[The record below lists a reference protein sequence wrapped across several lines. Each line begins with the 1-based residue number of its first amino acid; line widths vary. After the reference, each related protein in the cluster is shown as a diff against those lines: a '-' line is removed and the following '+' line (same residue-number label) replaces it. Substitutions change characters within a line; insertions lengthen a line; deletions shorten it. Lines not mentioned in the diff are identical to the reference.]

1 MSTRYNTGN
10 QIESTDMRD
19 MSDNAKNFDEFS
31 NSMSDSFT
39 DRFGVD
45 RQTMEG
51 AVRKA
56 GFRPASFDFLTGG
69 SLVSGDRNKAV
80 FNPAPPGDNNWYAW
94 QGAFPKI
101 VAPNSTPATSGGLGD
116 NAWKPVTNNII
127 APTVR
132 ESIRRSYAEAG
143 YLLIGDFSDTGLVV
157 TAVTDVVL
165 WEPAGIAYV
174 YSGTLPHTISVGETP
189 IGNPQ
194 WVSKS
199 GNTLREEVAAPVGS
213 GIVGFQPAGV
223 GAVPSSVQAKM
234 RESVSIM
241 DFMSDAQR
249 TDAISGAHTLDC
261 TAAAQAA
268 INHCI
273 ANNRDLNIPYLV
285 KISQVNIDRIVDGPL
300 NEFYFTIYSDNCG
313 GFYTESDGSL
323 SMFTT
328 SLAFTSTPVSHLVK
342 FHKLRFESANRT
354 NLVYV
359 LDAKKFLRITFSEC
373 GFHNIR
379 LARVVAP
386 SYYQSYIL
394 LNCFAQGWSGAFM
407 YGDESYDVHVIGGLY
422 QAAGGDYFWDMAKV
436 LNGKVWTTIVNCVAC
451 ALKMNGPKGVDISGY
466 FETNALDIDFRTGG
480 IPAAGVNIHGCI
492 SLVASAGEP
501 YKIKWGEAFGCVSQ
515 GNVFY
520 GNAHSLQANSK
531 VAINDHSYES
541 LSNVGNV
548 VSTDGYR
555 EGTLTGLTLR
565 GVATANYTTTVL
577 NAKYTKSGNQVTV
590 YFVATLTSTGTNA
603 ADALYITGGL
613 PMTNAMVSALVGQ
626 CEVVGSTVNNG
637 ISPLYISSS
646 APIRAISSINVIPA
660 NTVGNTFTVRGYLTY
675 VGT

>member
-1 MSTRYNTGN
+1 MSKIDLDPITSGYNLSKIN
-10 QIESTDMRD
+10 ANFQKIEDELNNKVLYRD
-19 MSDNAKNFDEFS
+19 SPAGEP
-31 NSMSDSFT
+31 NSMSYNLDMNGRSILNASKISSNVLELG
-39 DRFGVD
+39 GV
-45 RQTMEG
+45 QVVPT
-51 AVRKA
+51 
-56 GFRPASFDFLTGG
+56 
-69 SLVSGDRNKAV
+69 SLVVDPYNG
-80 FNPAPPGDNNWYAW
+80 
-94 QGAFPKI
+94 
-101 VAPNSTPATSGGLGD
+101 T
-116 NAWKPVTNNII
+116 
-127 APTVR
+127 R
-132 ESIRRSYAEAG
+132 EALRRSYAEAG

-223 GAVPSSVQAKM
+223 GAVPSSAQAKM

-268 INHCI
+268 INHCV
-273 ANNRDLNIPYLV
+273 ANNLDLNIPYLV

-394 LNCFAQGWSGAFM
+394 LNCFAQGWAGAFM

-422 QAAGGDYFWDMAKV
+422 QAGGGDYFWDMAKV
-436 LNGKVWTTIVNCVAC
+436 LNGKVWTTIVNCVVC

-480 IPAAGVNIHGCI
+480 IPAAGVNIHGALFLPSSYATHSI
-492 SLVASAGEP
+492 L
-501 YKIKWGEAFGCVSQ
+501 WGTALGCTSS
-515 GNVFY
+515 GNVHY
-520 GNAHSLQANSK
+520 GSMHSLQSDSK
-531 VAINDHSYES
+531 VAINDQAYTS
-541 LSNVGNV
+541 
-548 VSTDGYR
+548 VSDTGDATINDGYR
-555 EGTLTGLTLR
+555 EKAITGITLR
-565 GVATANYTTTVL
+565 GTATDNYTTTVL

-603 ADALYITGGL
+603 ADALYINAGL
-613 PMTNAMVSALVGQ
+613 PMTNAPVGALVGQ

-646 APIRAISSINVIPA
+646 APIRAISSINVIPS
-660 NTVGNTFTVRGYLTY
+660 NTVGNAFTVRGYLTY